1 MVVSTLEK
9 DHIEKVTVLLPR
21 FMKQEVMQLKE
32 SLHVSMNS
40 IYQIAI
46 SEYIAKKKREQLR
59 AEALMMVDE
68 YNENP
73 EILELIEFEEELDE
87 Y

>member
-1 MVVSTLEK
+1 MVSYALEK
-9 DHIEKVTVLLPR
+9 HRTEKVTVLLPR
-21 FMKQEVMQLKE
+21 ILKDEVVQLKE

-46 SEYIAKKKREQLR
+46 AEYVDKKKREKLR
-59 AEALMMVDE
+59 AEAIMMIDE
-68 YNENP
+68 YSENP
-73 EILELIEFEEELDE
+73 EILELIEFEEDLDE